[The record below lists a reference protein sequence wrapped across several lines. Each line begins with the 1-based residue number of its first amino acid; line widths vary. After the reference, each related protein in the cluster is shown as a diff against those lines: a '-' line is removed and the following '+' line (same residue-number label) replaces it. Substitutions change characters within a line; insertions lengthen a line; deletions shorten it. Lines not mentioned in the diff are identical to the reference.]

1 MYSKDALNWISFKLI
16 RVPKKHHSSSDIKFS
31 RWQKAYRSLSQSV
44 CNHIFL
50 YRAQLIGSL
59 PAASLANE
67 LADQTWSA
75 FAIEV
80 CRALSDTLHLPQLH
94 LYRCGIMYAI
104 FIQQQHVLLA
114 HSSVS
119 Q

>member
-1 MYSKDALNWISFKLI
+1 ME
-16 RVPKKHHSSSDIKFS
+16 
-31 RWQKAYRSLSQSV
+31 QAYRSLSQPV

-80 CRALSDTLHLPQLH
+80 CSALHLPQLH